1 MTSKVDRSNIE
12 TEARE
17 RLLAAATSLFAEKGY
32 AGTAVQGIV
41 ARAGV
46 SKPVL
51 YYYFE
56 SKAGIFKAI
65 LDRATQMQEDL
76 LMEIMETPGTALE
89 RFILIYR
96 SIYEGAAEYPD
107 LFRLI
112 HNLLFGP
119 PDAVPSYD
127 LMGFHRRMLN
137 AIQIIYAEGVSR
149 HEVIETESD
158 EVAMLVMGLLDLC
171 FHHDQLLGGVPDPGR
186 PERLLRLSFRGL
198 SARAE

>member
-1 MTSKVDRSNIE
+1 MINNAERSNIE
-12 TEARE
+12 PEARK
-17 RLLAAATSLFAEKGY
+17 RLLEAATALFAERGY
-32 AGTAVQGIV
+32 AGTSVQGIV
-41 ARAGV
+41 VRAGV

-51 YYYFE
+51 YYYFK
-56 SKAGIFKAI
+56 SKAGIFRAI
-65 LDRATQMQEDL
+65 LDRAAQMQEDL
-76 LMEIMETPGTALE
+76 LAEIMETPGTALD

-96 SIYEGAAEYPD
+96 SIYEGVAEYPD

-137 AIQIIYAEGVSR
+137 AIQIIYGEGVSR
-149 HEVIETESD
+149 REVIETESD

-171 FHHDQLLGGVPDPGR
+171 FHHDQLLGGVPDPER
-186 PERLLRLSFRGL
+186 PERLLRLAFRGL